1 LVWCEWADDRLV
13 VVQSLGAGGNIFFS
27 MRIIDAYSSAF
38 LTMLYMLDKD
48 EPVFH
53 DTGKPIVETV
63 PKMYCKSCQRKTIF
77 HFHFIFIIRHHNY
90 GATFIS

>member
-1 LVWCEWADDRLV
+1 LCCILVWCEWADDRLV

-38 LTMLYMLDKD
+38 LTMLYMLDK

-63 PKMYCKSCQRKTIF
+63 PKMYCKLCHSFPF
-77 HFHFIFIIRHHNY
+77 HFHY
-90 GATFIS
+90 KTP